1 MNVVHI
7 HTSTQLGGAASV
19 ARTIHATQRRAGID
33 AQYLAA
39 WGQADSAQGVHS
51 FHATRSMD
59 RLNVAAYRVSSL
71 EGPLYARRWRKIL
84 SSEMFR
90 TADVIHLHNAHGYY
104 MPHWVLD
111 RITDKPTVWT
121 LHDYWLMTGRCASP
135 GECTGFSRG
144 CPSCPHARH
153 YPATLR
159 DRAERGFEER
169 RKLWAK
175 PSIFFTAPTEITRRQ
190 FIDQGMSASRIQAI
204 PNSVDLPPALKVDT
218 VEVDK
223 AAAKQRLGLGPGQK
237 VVLFS
242 ARRLSDPLKGFPVAI
257 EALARLGR
265 RDDICAIF
273 IGEDSASTRAQIAA
287 LEIDTRVAG
296 LITERGQMAEHLLAG
311 DVVLAP
317 SRSETF
323 GLLLVEAAAAGAA
336 LVAGDLPAIR
346 EVLALEGDTP
356 WLRLAPAQDSG
367 AMAGHLSDLLESGA
381 QPTLEDRRS
390 LRARY
395 EPEQVSRAYMDLYG
409 QAAERTS

>member
-1 MNVVHI
+1 MTPLHI

-33 AQYLAA
+33 TQYLAA
-39 WGQADSAQGVHS
+39 WGQADSTQGVHS
-51 FHATRSMD
+51 FHTTRGVD

-159 DRAERGFEER
+159 DRADRGFEER
-169 RKLWAK
+169 RKLWVK

-273 IGEDSASTRAQIAA
+273 IGEDTAPTRAQIAA

-356 WLRLAPAQDSG
+356 WLRLAPAQDGG

-409 QAAERTS
+409 QAAERTP